1 MGFVTV
7 AEAKESELIP
17 KPWHEIIPD
26 TCPYCQHPMI
36 ISESLT
42 KIRCEDPR
50 CSRRIAGQIVSML
63 SDLGLK
69 GWGIAKTLD
78 YVQSM
83 KMSSMLQ
90 FLLDPPFQFR
100 DIQKWIQDEDY
111 TYPQLIQLMHI
122 PRLQERA
129 LDIFKGINSYEEYRQ
144 IVDQMGMRMFIASRV
159 GGSALPA
166 QLEKILEAYDPEF
179 EALSA
184 MFKPVPQVQSE
195 MLIAITG
202 SVLNVT
208 ADGSKLTKDQYVRL
222 LNDILRPTGMV
233 VRRSDALASVSVI
246 VADTESNTA
255 KYRKGLERGNLV
267 TSDMLYRACLARVD
281 KLKEETN
288 ARLADQE

>member
-7 AEAKESELIP
+7 SKAKESMLIP
-17 KPWHEIIPD
+17 EPWHKIIPD
-26 TCPYCQHPMI
+26 TCPYCQHPLV

-42 KIRCEDPR
+42 KIRCEDSR
-50 CSRRIAGQIVSML
+50 CYRRIAGQIVSLL

-78 YVQSM
+78 YVQAKQMNSV
-83 KMSSMLQ
+83 LQ

-100 DIQKWIQDEDY
+100 DIQKWIQDEGY
-111 TYPQLIQLMHI
+111 TYPQLIQLLHI
-122 PRLQERA
+122 PRLQERVT
-129 LDIFKGINSYEEYRQ
+129 DIFKGINSYQEYRKL
-144 IVDQMGMRMFIASRV
+144 VDEMGMRMFVASRV
-159 GGSALPA
+159 GGSSLPA
-166 QLEKILEAYDPEF
+166 QIEKILDAYDPEL
-179 EALSA
+179 EVLSA
-184 MFKPVPQVQSE
+184 MFQPVPQVQSE

-202 SVLNVT
+202 SILNVKS
-208 ADGSKLTKDQYVRL
+208 DGSKLTKDQYIRL

-267 TSDMLYRACLARVD
+267 TSDMLYRACLARVE

-288 ARLADQE
+288 ARLANEE

>member
-1 MGFVTV
+1 
-7 AEAKESELIP
+7 
-17 KPWHEIIPD
+17 
-26 TCPYCQHPMI
+26 
-36 ISESLT
+36 
-42 KIRCEDPR
+42 
-50 CSRRIAGQIVSML
+50 
-63 SDLGLK
+63 
-69 GWGIAKTLD
+69 
-78 YVQSM
+78 M